1 MILSLWYDFLC
12 LLYLL
17 FFLLYLLCLKHIL
30 LSFPRCWWL
39 TVLGNLCYQFVFDGF
54 ILSGV

>member
-1 MILSLWYDFLC
+1 MGIVFTLSSFV
-12 LLYLL
+12 
-17 FFLLYLLCLKHIL
+17 FTISFVPKHIL
-30 LSFPRCWWL
+30 LSFLVWL